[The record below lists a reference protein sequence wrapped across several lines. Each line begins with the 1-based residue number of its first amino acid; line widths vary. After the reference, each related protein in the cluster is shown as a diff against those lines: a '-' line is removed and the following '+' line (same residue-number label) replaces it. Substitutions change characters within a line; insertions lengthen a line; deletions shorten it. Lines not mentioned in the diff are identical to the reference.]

1 YAASVDHVGLFTQ
14 DVAGM
19 RLVAPLLC
27 AGWRAEPEG
36 TASLPILGVPD
47 GPYLAQASPEGLAAL
62 EAQLARLAR
71 AGYAVR
77 RVPAPGDAPAGLDS
91 TGVPALNLPWTH
103 AGLPAI
109 TLPAGRVAGLPVGL
123 QGVARATADERLL
136 AWAGPLAD
144 ALRDA

>member
-1 YAASVDHVGLFTQ
+1 
-14 DVAGM
+14 M
-19 RLVAPLLC
+19 
-27 AGWRAEPEG
+27 
-36 TASLPILGVPD
+36 
-47 GPYLAQASPEGLAAL
+47 
-62 EAQLARLAR
+62 AR
-71 AGYAVR
+71 AGIDLWVCP
-77 RVPAPGDAPAGLDS
+77 PAPGPAPEGLDS
-91 TGVPALNLPWTH
+91 TGDPAMNLPWTH